1 LSQNEIMDKS
11 VPIKTTENK
20 FFRQYLELLNPLL
33 RLRGKELDVLAEIL
47 YHNHK
52 LESIPENHRWKL
64 IFDYD
69 TKAEIRNKLHLSDAS
84 LNNNLS
90 ALRKKGIIRKNR
102 IPDSFLIHPSNYCK
116 LTFSFNITEE
126 NGISSDSE
134 NHSENS

>member
-1 LSQNEIMDKS
+1 MEKS
-11 VPIKTTENK
+11 IPIRTTENK

-52 LESIPENHRWKL
+52 LDKIPEKHRWKL

-69 TKAEIRNKLHLSDAS
+69 TKTEIRTKLDLSDAS

-90 ALRKKGIIRKNR
+90 ALRKKGIIRKNKVS
-102 IPDSFLIHPSNYCK
+102 DNFLVHPSNYCK
-116 LTFSFNITEE
+116 LTFSFNITADNGTITESTHEE
-126 NGISSDSE
+126 SLSGDS
-134 NHSENS
+134 

>member
-1 LSQNEIMDKS
+1 MEKS

-47 YHNHK
+47 YHNHR
-52 LESIPENHRWKL
+52 LEEIPEKHRWKL

-69 TKAEIRNKLHLSDAS
+69 TKTEIRTKLQLSDAS

-90 ALRKKGIIRKNR
+90 ALRKKGIIRKNKVS
-102 IPDSFLIHPSNYCK
+102 DSFLIHPSNYCK

-126 NGISSDSE
+126 NGVSSKSHTEESISGDSE
-134 NHSENS
+134 

>member
-1 LSQNEIMDKS
+1 MDKS
-11 VPIKTTENK
+11 VPIKTTKGK

-52 LESIPENHRWKL
+52 LKKIPEKHRWKL

-69 TKAEIRNKLHLSDAS
+69 TKAEICTKLHLSDAS

-90 ALRKKGIIRKNR
+90 ALRKKGIIKKNKVQN
-102 IPDSFLIHPSNYCK
+102 SFLIHPNNYCK
-116 LTFSFNITEE
+116 LTFSFNITSE
-126 NGISSDSE
+126 NGISHDKGNMQGNSE
-134 NHSENS
+134 E

>member
-1 LSQNEIMDKS
+1 MEKS

-52 LESIPENHRWKL
+52 LDKVPEQHRWKI
-64 IFDYD
+64 IFDHD
-69 TKAEIRNKLHLSDAS
+69 TKTEIRTKLDLSDAS

-90 ALRKKGIIRKNR
+90 ALRKKGIIRKNKVAK
-102 IPDSFLIHPSNYCK
+102 SFLVYPSNYCK
-116 LTFSFNITEE
+116 LTFSFNIDKE
-126 NGISSDSE
+126 NGQSNNEKDL
-134 NHSENS
+134 